1 MDSLS
6 VKEMQE
12 LQKELHRFYEDDWGE
27 LTPDCAEECLL
38 WTIGEV
44 GEVIDVIKKKGCR
57 TIMNDSAV
65 RSHFT
70 EEVCDVLMHLTDFLI
85 SLGITS
91 EEISDSFRAKQK
103 RNLERWK

>member
-12 LQKELHRFYEDDWGE
+12 LQKELHRVYEDDWGE

-44 GEVIDVIKKKGCR
+44 GEVIDVIKKKGCQ
-57 TIMNDSAV
+57 TIINDPAV
-65 RSHFT
+65 RFHFT

-85 SLGITS
+85 SLGITP
-91 EEISDSFRAKQK
+91 EEIMPF
-103 RNLERWK
+103 

>member
-6 VKEMQE
+6 VQEMQD
-12 LQKELHRFYEDDWGE
+12 LQKELHRVYEDDWGE
-27 LTPDCAEECLL
+27 LGPDVAMESLL

-44 GEVIDVIKKKGCR
+44 GEVIDVIKKEGCDA
-57 TIMNDSAV
+57 IMNDGAV

-70 EEVCDVLMHLTDFLI
+70 EEVCDVLMHLTDFL
-85 SLGITS
+85 LCLDITPEEVS
-91 EEISDSFRAKQK
+91 ESFRAKQK